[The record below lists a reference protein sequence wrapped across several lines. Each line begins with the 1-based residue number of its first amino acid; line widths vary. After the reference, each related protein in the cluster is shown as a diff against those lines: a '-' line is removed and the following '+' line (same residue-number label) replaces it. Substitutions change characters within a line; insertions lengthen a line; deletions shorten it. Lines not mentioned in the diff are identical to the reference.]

1 MRHAFITLTASLLCT
16 TAALAQ
22 HGGDVGLSLVPTGK
36 ETFRIETSLLVA
48 KGPPVAGERVFAA
61 EMGGM
66 GEAGVPHATDEPGFD
81 AEPGT
86 FWPGSTLTFSCPD
99 GLSLF
104 TGDGVVP
111 AGDER
116 LAISY
121 LTLSRTVGSGPVEGF
136 PLFVTVDGGWHRH
149 FVFEATRADGGLP
162 QPAIYVL
169 PMVLATDQPGVESTG
184 EFFIVFNDGR
194 SEEEHDAAIAWVEE
208 NLAGGHHCD
217 ADLDHDGSVGGGDLT
232 VLLSAWGD
240 AGGAS
245 DLDGDGNVGA
255 SDLTAILAA
264 WGDC

>member
-1 MRHAFITLTASLLCT
+1 MRFAFTSLIVSSFAT
-16 TAALAQ
+16 SAALAQ
-22 HGGDVGLSLVPTGK
+22 HGGDIGISLVPVGK

-48 KGPPVAGERVFAA
+48 KGDPIPGERVFAA
-61 EMGGM
+61 EM

-86 FWPGSTLTFSCPD
+86 FWAGTRLTFACPD

-116 LAISY
+116 FAISY

-169 PMVLATDQPGVESTG
+169 PMVLATDQPGVEASE
-184 EFFIVFNDGR
+184 EFFLVFNDGM

-208 NLAGGHHCD
+208 NLAGGHHCA

-232 VLLSAWGD
+232 ILLSAWGG
-240 AGGAS
+240 AGGSA
-245 DLDGDGNVGA
+245 DLDGDGTVGA